1 MKVEHFFLNPYHLLK
16 GNKKNKVDKT
26 AQTNCHNFAFTSNEM
41 HRGEKAFCKEVHPKS
56 EKKFNVCL
64 AFIIEQNR
72 KIEVAE
78 AAVRM
83 AKRRNTPE
91 YKEMM
96 RKQLIKDNERA
107 ASNSDMD
114 DFMNGQMY

>member
-1 MKVEHFFLNPYHLLK
+1 V
-16 GNKKNKVDKT
+16 
-26 AQTNCHNFAFTSNEM
+26 
-41 HRGEKAFCKEVHPKS
+41 
-56 EKKFNVCL
+56 
-64 AFIIEQNR
+64 
-72 KIEVAE
+72 E